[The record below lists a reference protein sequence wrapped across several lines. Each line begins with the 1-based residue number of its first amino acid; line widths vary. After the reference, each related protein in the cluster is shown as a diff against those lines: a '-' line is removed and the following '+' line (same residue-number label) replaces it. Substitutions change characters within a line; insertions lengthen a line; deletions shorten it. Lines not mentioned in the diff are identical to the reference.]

1 MQRQACCTF
10 FYAEPMQTFIEN
22 LPKAELHL
30 HIEGTFEPELM
41 FEIAERNGI
50 ELPYGSVEELRRAY
64 EFTELQDFL
73 DIYYQGM
80 NVLRSE
86 QDYFDLT
93 WAYLERAHADRVRHV
108 ELFFDPQGHTSRDI
122 PLDTVI
128 HGIDRALKQA
138 QQDYDISSRMI
149 MCFLRHLDE
158 EDAIHTLEAARPFK
172 ARIAGVGLDSSERGN
187 PPEKFARVFSRAREQ
202 GYRIVA
208 HAGEEGPPEYIYQA
222 LDLLGVERIDHG
234 NSAMQDDAL
243 LQRLAEEQVP
253 LTLCPLSNLKLCV
266 VDDLEQHPLAEML
279 DRGLCATVNS
289 DDPAYFGGYVNANFL
304 AVEQA
309 LSLGKQRLV
318 QLARNSFQAAF
329 LDAPRRQQLLE
340 ELEQYAA

>member
-1 MQRQACCTF
+1 MNR
-10 FYAEPMQTFIEN
+10 FIEG

-41 FEIAERNGI
+41 FKIAERNGI
-50 ELPYGSVEELRRAY
+50 ELPYDSVETLRRAY

-80 NVLRSE
+80 NVLRTE

-93 WAYLERAHADRVRHV
+93 WAYLNRAHADRVRHV
-108 ELFFDPQGHTSRDI
+108 ELFFDPQGHTSRGVD
-122 PLDTVI
+122 LATVI
-128 HGIDRALKQA
+128 HGIDRALNKA
-138 QQDYDISSRMI
+138 QQEFDMSHRKI

-158 EDAIHTLEAARPFK
+158 EDAIRTLEEARPFR
-172 ARIAGVGLDSSERGN
+172 ALIAGIGLDSSERGN
-187 PPEKFARVFSRAREQ
+187 PPEKFARVFARAREQ
-202 GYRIVA
+202 GYHIVA
-208 HAGEEGPPEYIYQA
+208 HAGEEGPPEYIHQA
-222 LDLLGVERIDHG
+222 LDLLEVERIDHG
-234 NSAMQDDAL
+234 NSAMQDEAL

-266 VDDLEQHPLAEML
+266 VDDLKQHPVAEML
-279 DRGLCATVNS
+279 GLGLCATVNS
-289 DDPAYFGGYVNANFL
+289 DDPAYFGGYVNDNFL

-309 LSLGKQRLV
+309 LSLGKSRLV

-329 LDAPRRQQLLE
+329 IDAERRE
-340 ELEQYAA
+340 ELLGELDRYVADQTWSGGRSA